1 MDKQYN
7 QKQQKILTKEQQEK
21 LKNEIN
27 ICSVSFKNDEMTKE
41 KIKENVELIKPLHVE
56 IPENQQQKIIID
68 KQRSEE
74 EKTNEIPHLLLNL
87 KQHGSNKEFKQS
99 LLLQQHSPKFK
110 QHCSL
115 STDTHCCPCCTNTQ
129 NETTSFTPP
138 PNLTTVA
145 DRFVLQHYSKAGSGG
160 TLPTSGIPRKKA
172 PQHRRLR
179 KYASETSFCSSP
191 GSSFGSVGS
200 GASLL
205 PPGQCPGR
213 IRTITLMNGRGRNS
227 GGDLACEREVRTGAR
242 VFHVRPSG
250 TSPQQQSAHLAS
262 AGSTVIN
269 RLHQRRCQPQQLSQS
284 PQSQEI
290 RKDSGDDASC
300 SLGSGSTQGSN
311 SQQTPLSQ
319 RRIQII
325 QMNQKQQHPFTPSQ
339 QQQRFK
345 MRRPRSTGQI
355 IIQQMPNSKKKHSET
370 QECNYSIEQNSG
382 GSSSTTAGQSG
393 PDNHRCRTMSS
404 GTPYNIHQNHSANC
418 VASNISSSNNNN
430 NKGNSSSVGYDPS
443 YTSAT
448 VYSTDSIIN
457 INSACG
463 QQANPETVSATCT
476 GSGAPMMADAII
488 PVDRRP
494 SNYYLFEDDSAH
506 EFDDEV
512 FAAAE
517 EAGHVERNDG
527 RRFAT
532 AAASE
537 ASTAASEARP
547 SCSEDHARP
556 TLRSSTKTVFP
567 AKFHLVITLSKVIQ
581 SR

>member
-1 MDKQYN
+1 
-7 QKQQKILTKEQQEK
+7 
-21 LKNEIN
+21 
-27 ICSVSFKNDEMTKE
+27 MTKE
-41 KIKENVELIKPLHVE
+41 KIKENVELIQPLHVE

-68 KQRSEE
+68 KQCSEE
-74 EKTNEIPHLLLNL
+74 ERISKTPHHLLNS
-87 KQHGSNKEFKQS
+87 KQQGRNKEIKQP

-110 QHCSL
+110 QNCSL
-115 STDTHCCPCCTNTQ
+115 STDTRCCPCCTNTQ
-129 NETTSFTPP
+129 NEITSFTPP

-160 TLPTSGIPRKKA
+160 TLPISGIPRKKA

-205 PPGQCPGR
+205 HPSQCPGR
-213 IRTITLMNGRGRNS
+213 IRTVTLMNGRSRNS
-227 GGDLACEREVRTGAR
+227 GGDLGEET
-242 VFHVRPSG
+242 PSPPLIITAAPNPLTYQG
-250 TSPQQQSAHLAS
+250 D
-262 AGSTVIN
+262 
-269 RLHQRRCQPQQLSQS
+269 
-284 PQSQEI
+284 QEI

-325 QMNQKQQHPFTPSQ
+325 QMQQKQQHPFTPSQ

-355 IIQQMPNSKKKHSET
+355 IIQQIPNSKKKYSET

-393 PDNHRCRTMSS
+393 PDNNHRCRTMSS
-404 GTPYNIHQNHSANC
+404 GTPYNIHQNHSSNC
-418 VASNISSSNNNN
+418 VANNISSINNNN
-430 NKGNSSSVGYDPS
+430 NKGNNSFVGYDPS

-457 INSACG
+457 IHSACG
-463 QQANPETVSATCT
+463 QPTNPETVSGTCT
-476 GSGAPMMADAII
+476 GSGAPMTADAII

-506 EFDDEV
+506 EFDDEGV
-512 FAAAE
+512 FE
-517 EAGHVERNDG
+517 
-527 RRFAT
+527 F
-532 AAASE
+532 
-537 ASTAASEARP
+537 
-547 SCSEDHARP
+547 
-556 TLRSSTKTVFP
+556 K
-567 AKFHLVITLSKVIQ
+567 
-581 SR
+581 

>member
-1 MDKQYN
+1 MDN
-7 QKQQKILTKEQQEK
+7 EHNHQKQQKILTKEQQEK
-21 LKNEIN
+21 HKNEIN
-27 ICSVSFKNDEMTKE
+27 VCSVKNSEE
-41 KIKENVELIKPLHVE
+41 KIKENEELIQPLHVE
-56 IPENQQQKIIID
+56 IPENQPQKIIID
-68 KQRSEE
+68 KQCSEE
-74 EKTNEIPHLLLNL
+74 ERISKTPHHLLNS
-87 KQHGSNKEFKQS
+87 KQQGRNKEIKQP

-110 QHCSL
+110 QNCSL
-115 STDTHCCPCCTNTQ
+115 STGCCPCCTNTQ
-129 NETTSFTPP
+129 NEITSFTPP

-160 TLPTSGIPRKKA
+160 TLPISGIPRKKA

-205 PPGQCPGR
+205 HPSQCPGR
-213 IRTITLMNGRGRNS
+213 IRTVTLMNGRSRNS
-227 GGDLACEREVRTGAR
+227 GGDLGCEREVRTGAR

-250 TSPQQQSAHLAS
+250 TSSQQSAHLAC
-262 AGSTVIN
+262 AGSNTLIN
-269 RLHQRRCQPQQLSQS
+269 RLHHQRRCQPQQQLSQS

-325 QMNQKQQHPFTPSQ
+325 QMQQKQQHPFTPSQ

-355 IIQQMPNSKKKHSET
+355 IIQQIPNSKKKYSET

-393 PDNHRCRTMSS
+393 PDNNHRCRTMSS
-404 GTPYNIHQNHSANC
+404 GTPYTIHQNHSSNC
-418 VASNISSSNNNN
+418 VANNISAINNNNN
-430 NKGNSSSVGYDPS
+430 NKGNNSSVGYDPS

-457 INSACG
+457 IHSACG
-463 QQANPETVSATCT
+463 QPTNPETVSGTCT
-476 GSGAPMMADAII
+476 GSGAPMTADAII

-506 EFDDEV
+506 EFDDEGV
-512 FAAAE
+512 FE
-517 EAGHVERNDG
+517 
-527 RRFAT
+527 F
-532 AAASE
+532 
-537 ASTAASEARP
+537 
-547 SCSEDHARP
+547 
-556 TLRSSTKTVFP
+556 K
-567 AKFHLVITLSKVIQ
+567 
-581 SR
+581 